1 MMIKSVELVVT
12 AFDKKQ
18 YPSDNLLQIAV
29 VGRSN
34 VGKSSFINAIL
45 NRRNYA
51 RVSSKPGKT
60 RGINFYKINN
70 MFYLVDLPGYGY
82 AAVSKE
88 MKKQWGLNI
97 ETYFK
102 ISDKLKY
109 VLMLVDIR
117 HLPTEDDII
126 MVNYLKNME
135 IPFTIIA
142 TKSDKLSKTAVQ
154 KSIREIAGEFK
165 ISPDIITPFSSLKK
179 QGVDEVL
186 MIIEKN
192 INNQELI

>member
-18 YPSDNLLQIAV
+18 YPSDSLLQIAV

-70 MFYLVDLPGYGY
+70 MFYIVDLPGYGY

-154 KSIREIAGEFK
+154 KSIREIAMEFK
-165 ISPDIITPFSSLKK
+165 ISPDIIVPFSSLKK

-192 INNQELI
+192 IKNQELI